1 MKQASKKAS
10 NIKVPVSKAANTAKQ
25 NEAVKADSPL
35 LQKTNQ
41 FHRFLE
47 ASCDCV

>member
-10 NIKVPVSKAANTAKQ
+10 NVKAPVAKAANTTKS
-25 NEAVKADSPL
+25 NTAVKVDATL